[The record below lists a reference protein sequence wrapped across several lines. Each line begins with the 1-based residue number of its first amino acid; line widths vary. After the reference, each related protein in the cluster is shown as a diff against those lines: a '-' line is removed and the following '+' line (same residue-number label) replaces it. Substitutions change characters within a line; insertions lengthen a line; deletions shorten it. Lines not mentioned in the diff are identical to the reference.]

1 MVPRMVVSA
10 GFEHGRRQNGKHN
23 QERDRE
29 DPGCFFP
36 VVLLYLQDLLLI
48 EIGLK
53 RPAGGPS
60 VSRAGHRCH
69 RKDGVRA
76 P

>member
-53 RPAGGPS
+53 RPAGGPGAF
-60 VSRAGHRCH
+60 RAGHRCH
-69 RKDGVRA
+69 RKDAGRA